1 MPISIIIN
9 LYGYTVLL
17 YLYIPFI
24 LCSSDIVKDKIRGKN
39 EKYRIYFFQ
48 FIIIIIFMIIIR
60 SLGPFLF
67 VFIFSYFESEYI
79 KLFMPDSIKS
89 LSKNTCK
96 VVEKLGYFLSHS
108 EQDIPSLKETDLL
121 NEKYDEYIK
130 LDLKKQL

>member
-39 EKYRIYFFQ
+39 EKYRIYFIQ

-67 VFIFSYFESEYI
+67 VFIFSYFES
-79 KLFMPDSIKS
+79 
-89 LSKNTCK
+89 
-96 VVEKLGYFLSHS
+96 
-108 EQDIPSLKETDLL
+108 
-121 NEKYDEYIK
+121 
-130 LDLKKQL
+130 

>member
-67 VFIFSYFESEYI
+67 VFIFSYFES
-79 KLFMPDSIKS
+79 
-89 LSKNTCK
+89 
-96 VVEKLGYFLSHS
+96 
-108 EQDIPSLKETDLL
+108 
-121 NEKYDEYIK
+121 
-130 LDLKKQL
+130 